1 MWLRGA
7 AFPLLPPGPP
17 LWLWMTHKAV
27 SLVPPGH
34 APAGTKCPIYLPT
47 GPRQCR
53 NNRLLLP
60 LPQHP
65 GAGGCTGVGT
75 SLRASPWL
83 CSQGATVG
91 SLSVV
96 SSAKLCFPA
105 QPWWMLL
112 GHCQEPGSPPS
123 LCHLTIRISS
133 PVRAVVLDGPSS
145 SQLEAAAVWGCWMDA
160 GGRGPVP
167 GPLQELQPQLS
178 SSVRS
183 KDTQNMG
190 QRHPKHSPGLWDP

>member
-1 MWLRGA
+1 MGLRGA
-7 AFPLLPPGPP
+7 AFPLLPGPS

-34 APAGTKCPIYLPT
+34 APGGTKRPSYLPR

-60 LPQHP
+60 LCQHP
-65 GAGGCTGVGT
+65 RAGGCTGVGT

-83 CSQGATVG
+83 CCQGATVD

-96 SSAKLCFPA
+96 SLQQSCASQC
-105 QPWWMLL
+105 
-112 GHCQEPGSPPS
+112 S
-123 LCHLTIRISS
+123 LDGWCWDTARSQAAPTACATIRISS
-133 PVRAVVLDGPSS
+133 PVRAVLLNGLSR
-145 SQLEAAAVWGCWMDA
+145 SQLEAAAVRGCWMDA
-160 GGRGPVP
+160 GERQPVR
-167 GPLQELQPQLS
+167 GPLQELQPLLG

-190 QRHPKHSPGLWDP
+190 QRHPEHSSGLWDP